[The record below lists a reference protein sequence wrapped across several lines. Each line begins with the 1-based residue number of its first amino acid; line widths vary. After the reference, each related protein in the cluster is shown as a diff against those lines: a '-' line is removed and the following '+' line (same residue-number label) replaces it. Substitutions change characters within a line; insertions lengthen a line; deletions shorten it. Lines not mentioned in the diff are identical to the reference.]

1 MPKHTDDELFR
12 GSVMTFGQ
20 HLGELRICLWKAILG
35 LAIGFGVGLCV
46 GQYVVRFIET
56 PLTAALTKFYEGQS
70 EAKLNE
76 QFSGKIPPEQL
87 DNIRQRHMV
96 FDEVYVDPRSIMD
109 SLREKFPEA
118 FTQPAPSAT
127 GVITN
132 DTVAQAGSNGQNLLP
147 LKIWHKT
154 SDVTQIVGMNPMEAF
169 MVYMKASL
177 LVGAVLSSPWV
188 FYQLWIFVA
197 AGLYHRERALCARVP
212 AVQPG
217 AIHRRRGVGVL
228 RRVSGRAEIP
238 VSVQRLAGNRHHAA
252 HQRVA

>member
-76 QFSGKIPPEQL
+76 QFGGKIPPEQL

-96 FDEVYVDPRSIMD
+96 FDEVYVDPRSIME

-118 FTQPAPSAT
+118 VCA
-127 GVITN
+127 
-132 DTVAQAGSNGQNLLP
+132 AGSLRNRRDYKRHRCAGRLQR
-147 LKIWHKT
+147 
-154 SDVTQIVGMNPMEAF
+154 SE
-169 MVYMKASL
+169 S
-177 LVGAVLSSPWV
+177 
-188 FYQLWIFVA
+188 A
-197 AGLYHRERALCARVP
+197 AAQR
-212 AVQPG
+212 
-217 AIHRRRGVGVL
+217 
-228 RRVSGRAEIP
+228 SGIRP
-238 VSVQRLAGNRHHAA
+238 RT
-252 HQRVA
+252 